1 MINILLLNWNS
12 SDDIQICIN
21 QIIKSNFNQ
30 YRLILIDNN
39 SNQIDKDELILF
51 YNKFRLELKNEIYL
65 MKNYENFGYAG
76 GNNRGYEY
84 LRQNNL
90 DGDILILNPDVLISE
105 NTLEQLK
112 IVLDSDNTIGAVMC
126 RTVNDN
132 EKILYDYIAMNGL
145 EQKWLVSDRD
155 FVETDYVVG
164 SCMLLRR
171 EVIDKIGLF
180 NEKFFMYWEE
190 VDLSFRI
197 KELGFKLFSTTQTTI
212 TRKDNDKSRSHN
224 MNFYMTRNVFLIKK
238 HHAHI
243 TFKDLII
250 LLLKMLKGSIVNS
263 YKYRDIKYLLVFIKG
278 VFSGIKTSIK
288 I

>member
-12 SDDIQICIN
+12 SDDIKTCIG

-39 SNQIDKDELILF
+39 SSEIDKNKLTII
-51 YNKFRLELKNEIYL
+51 YNELKMKFVNKIYL
-65 MKNYENFGYAG
+65 IQNSENFGYAG

-105 NTLEQLK
+105 NTLEQLR
-112 IVLDSDNTIGAVMC
+112 IVLNSDNSVGAVMC
-126 RTVNDN
+126 RSVNTDGRV
-132 EKILYDYIAMNGL
+132 LYDSISMNGL
-145 EQKWLVSDRD
+145 DQKYLTSSSNI
-155 FVETDYVVG
+155 VETDYVAG

-197 KELGFKLFSTTQTTI
+197 KKLGYKLLSTTSTNV
-212 TRKDNDKSRSHN
+212 TRKENDKSRSFN
-224 MNFYMTRNVFLIKK
+224 MIFYMTRNVFLMKK
-238 HHAHI
+238 YHTHI
-243 TFKDLII
+243 TSKDMLII
-250 LLLKMLKGSIVNS
+250 LLKMFKGSILNS
-263 YKYRDIKYLLVFIKG
+263 YKYSDINYLLVFIKG
-278 VFSGIKTSIK
+278 VLNGIKTSIK